1 MADQDTTNIS
11 DLPIMQPP
19 ITNNK
24 EEVLQNTTLSTQQHQ
39 LDNRVVAP
47 QKQET
52 LNQKPEK
59 KKVTFKEPSKKAESF
74 VLSLEHKIIILS
86 TFFFFVFM
94 DTQFKKY
101 ILNILVQIFGS
112 FLKSEH
118 GHMTKMGMFVYS
130 LFYGSILLTIV
141 TCIDITSFHLE
152 F

>member
-86 TFFFFVFM
+86 TFFFFVFSMTSLIPASNPSTFYWSIVAM
-94 DTQFKKY
+94 DNNK
-101 ILNILVQIFGS
+101 
-112 FLKSEH
+112 
-118 GHMTKMGMFVYS
+118 TKNAIRS
-130 LFYGSILLTIV
+130 V
-141 TCIDITSFHLE
+141 TVSA
-152 F
+152 